1 MDSSSPTA
9 KMSTPRAYSTAAHSS
24 LGLLCDD
31 GPRPRARPVLHIFDV
46 FDGTWVPRGSVVI
59 AQPVHQYVPNCVH
72 DAQKRHMSGMKGG
85 DEFLVGGVV
94 HRRRHPTG
102 AAGSP
107 GQING
112 GERLRIERFECPT
125 RRLRP
130 IDRRGRAGDAIGPAS
145 ASAIGSRM

>member
-1 MDSSSPTA
+1 SGTAFSPYSVSPLRRDHTVGPNPTMYWVTLTPNFFAGTRRPTSCRPIYSSSPTA

-94 HRRRHPTG
+94 
-102 AAGSP
+102 
-107 GQING
+107 
-112 GERLRIERFECPT
+112 
-125 RRLRP
+125 
-130 IDRRGRAGDAIGPAS
+130 
-145 ASAIGSRM
+145 